1 MRGEAVLLRKLRRVL
16 FLFLSNQFVRT
27 LLASI
32 VVFLAIAAVFFWSES
47 HQGTDFWTSLW
58 WGVVTF
64 TTTGY
69 GDYVPHTLP
78 GRVSAV
84 LMMFFGIVMAG
95 YISGVAASRIVESN
109 TKRRRG
115 LLDYSNQSNHMV
127 VCGWKDHIKDIL
139 LDIVTLS
146 KDYPSENVI
155 LVSNVDPDRVE
166 GLREERA
173 LKNLGFVRGDY
184 FSESTLRRANVARA
198 SKVIVLADTL
208 ESNSSTEVDS
218 KTVMTVMTIKN
229 IAKDTYVCAEL
240 IDQKY
245 QANLKAIGCDEI
257 FLIRDL
263 SRKLLTNTSVIHG
276 MAHIMHAII
285 DRLEGGVRLATPAIP
300 MAWVGKTFQE
310 LRNHYWENH
319 SKLVLGLL
327 ENSGS
332 QKKMKLD
339 ALREAQKTSD
349 VSQLVQNLMR
359 VKEMEPNRPV
369 LLPPDDY
376 RLMKHSRAIV
386 LEKIDG

>member
-1 MRGEAVLLRKLRRVL
+1 M
-16 FLFLSNQFVRT
+16 
-27 LLASI
+27 
-32 VVFLAIAAVFFWSES
+32 FLAIAAVFFWSES